1 LNKACEVVV
10 IGDLLL
16 DILFY
21 IDRKTKIDRLSHVIS
36 RAFISPGGVGG
47 NISTALSRLGVQ
59 TCLVSAVGGDAIGRY
74 LLEDLEN
81 EGIDS
86 RHVKIFRDKPSGVT
100 VAFVEPD
107 GSRTLFSYRGACEEQ
122 YVDLDSLAEAMKSS
136 KFLFISGYLAHSPW
150 GEKAMIGAAELAY
163 RLGVEVGVDLH
174 EICGE
179 KPGILEGLRRKVS
192 YVFLNVEELRSVSG
206 ERNLGR
212 AIKKLDEMLKPKAI
226 FVKRGE
232 KGSTISYSGKLIN
245 MPAYRVKAV
254 DTTGCGDAFDAGVI
268 YGIIKQQ
275 SLEEAARLGN
285 MMGAYKATGL
295 GARHLPKGLE
305 ELNTLLNKAET
316 PAKG

>member
-1 LNKACEVVV
+1 MSRACEVVV

-21 IDRKTKIDRLSHVIS
+21 IDRGAKIDGLSHVIS
-36 RAFISPGGVGG
+36 RALISPGGVGG
-47 NISTALSRLGVQ
+47 NISTALSRLGVK

-74 LLEDLEN
+74 LLEDLGS

-107 GSRTLFSYRGACEEQ
+107 GSRTLFSYRGACEER
-122 YVDLDSLAEAMKSS
+122 YVDLDSLAEALRSS

-150 GEKAMIGAAELAY
+150 GEEAMIKTAELAS
-163 RLGVEVGVDLH
+163 RLEIEVGVDFH
-174 EICGE
+174 EISGK
-179 KPGILEGLRRKVS
+179 KPEILEGLREKAS
-192 YVFLNVEELRSVSG
+192 YVFLNIEELRGVSG
-206 ERNLGR
+206 EHDLDR
-212 AIKKLDEMLKPKAI
+212 AVRKLDEMLKPKAI
-226 FVKRGE
+226 FVKMGE

-268 YGIIKQQ
+268 YGIVRQL
-275 SLEEAARLGN
+275 SLKEAARLGN

-295 GARHLPKGLE
+295 GPRHLPKGLKD
-305 ELNTLLNKAET
+305 LNTLLHKAET